1 MDSNDKTA
9 WEKLNNY
16 LGWCVHNA
24 TSYPEQTNIVY
35 ELNNLLCSFAKPG
48 MLERDIVTEVE
59 KLLHKHMRELGDPIY
74 TVDVF

>member
-1 MDSNDKTA
+1 MYTTDKSP
-9 WEKLNNY
+9 WEKMNMY
-16 LGWCVHNA
+16 LAQCVYNA
-24 TSYPEQTNIVY
+24 TNYSEHTNIVY

-74 TVDVF
+74 QIKGI